1 MKKLPFILLIT
12 AGLMLAVV
20 MFKII
25 QHRPLSQA
33 GLADGQADEI
43 CYSLLKDWS
52 EQPEMREKV
61 RQATADNFFS
71 EDECQDLLKYHTMID
86 EQAKRQR
93 MDAYM
98 DEAKDNVK

>member
-1 MKKLPFILLIT
+1 MKKLPFILPIVAAFLLAWAIFIIT
-12 AGLMLAVV
+12 
-20 MFKII
+20 

-52 EQPEMREKV
+52 KQPEMREKV

-71 EDECQDLLKYHTMID
+71 DDECQDLLKYHTMID

-93 MDAYM
+93 MDDYM